1 VTAVGRCA
9 APGCPE
15 LPTWTVRATS
25 AAYAV
30 PPVPVCE
37 SHRDELLRSLAEQNE
52 TDPSLAV
59 VVLPW

>member
-1 VTAVGRCA
+1 VSAVGRCS

-15 LPTWTVRATS
+15 IPTWSVRATS
-25 AAYAV
+25 AAFAV

-37 SHRDELLRSLAEQNE
+37 THRDELLRSLAEQSA

-59 VVLPW
+59 NVFPW